1 MDNSTIETNTLFLT
15 LIVAVALWELLWK
28 GIALWKAA
36 RLHDTAWYVVMLLVN
51 SLGIIPIIYILTHR
65 QQTNAPVTESQ
76 NAQQ

>member
-1 MDNSTIETNTLFLT
+1 MDNSTIETNTVFLT
-15 LIVAVALWELLWK
+15 VIVAVALWELLWK

-65 QQTNAPVTESQ
+65 QQTNAPETESQ